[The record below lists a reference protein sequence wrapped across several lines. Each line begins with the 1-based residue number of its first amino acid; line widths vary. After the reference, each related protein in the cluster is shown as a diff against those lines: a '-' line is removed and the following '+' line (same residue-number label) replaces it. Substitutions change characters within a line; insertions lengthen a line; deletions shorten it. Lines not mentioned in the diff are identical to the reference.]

1 MNGPTSE
8 CAIAKKQVPVERSLL
23 AGIGFSCRPFSGLNP
38 NRKVE
43 SEAFAAGRFSEAGKS
58 AQTYVG
64 AIGFIEAHRPKI
76 IILENVVGVLTKTAS
91 GRPIDRIRQDLNALG
106 YRFDCKILDSCDFH
120 LPQKRRRVFMWAV
133 LEPASETFSSVASL
147 IDSFKSRDVPAIDPF
162 VGPVGGIAPG
172 RGVTGAS
179 HASDASEQKKRKR
192 RKRHSPHLKPR
203 WHSVHQEYKSKF
215 KIPADVADGQAGLF
229 GTLIFVFVVLPK
241 YARTCFPLKRRTYL
255 ELGRR
260 AVRWEI

>member
-106 YRFDCKILDSCDFH
+106 YRFDCKVLDSCDFY

-179 HASDASEQKKRKR
+179 HASEQEERKWHSLHLKRKW
-192 RKRHSPHLKPR
+192 HSLHLK
-203 WHSVHQEYKSKF
+203 YKSKF

>member
-1 MNGPTSE
+1 MDQHRNV
-8 CAIAKKQVPVERSLL
+8 QLL
-23 AGIGFSCRPFSGLNP
+23 KSKCRLKRVCSRASGL
-38 NRKVE
+38 V
-43 SEAFAAGRFSEAGKS
+43 AGRSQALTRIARWSLKHSQQGVFSEAGKS

-179 HASDASEQKKRKR
+179 HASEQKKRKR
-192 RKRHSPHLKPR
+192 HSLHLEPR